1 MGNPNGIIMEQQYEE
16 VTKHQVGGNHYK
28 EQAIQPI
35 DYILENELGFC
46 EGNVVKYVS
55 RHKKKNGAEDIR
67 KAIQYLQFIL
77 FKDYGE
83 KL

>member
-1 MGNPNGIIMEQQYEE
+1 MGSPEGIILEQRFKE
-16 VTKHQVGGNHYK
+16 QVGGNHYTAQK
-28 EQAIQPI
+28 IQPI
-35 DYILENELGFC
+35 DYILENDLGFC

-55 RHKKKNGAEDIR
+55 RHKKKNGAEDIK

-77 FKDYGE
+77 YHNYGE